1 MNQRGERAAPPPRP
15 KCVLVVDDDAQVRQA
30 IRWALEDE
38 GLAVLTAASGREALA
53 LSVERL
59 PDLVVLD
66 LTLPE
71 MDGYAV
77 ARSLRAEHGQPF
89 PILVITADGLASM
102 KAARV
107 GAYAY
112 LRKPFRVE
120 DLLEAVRR
128 GLSGADA

>member
-1 MNQRGERAAPPPRP
+1 
-15 KCVLVVDDDAQVRQA
+15 VLVVDDDAQVRQA

-89 PILVITADGLASM
+89 PILVITADGLAST
-102 KAARV
+102 KAGRV

-112 LRKPFRVE
+112 LRKPFRIE
-120 DLLEAVRR
+120 DLLEAVRT
-128 GLSGADA
+128 GLSGGDA